1 MLQDW
6 TEEVP
11 SEGEGSYELISG
23 AIFPRGTM
31 PNLAAAGMEV
41 GARAVAY
48 NSAGCDDLIWE
59 HEPPSSSREATVR
72 PSISARGAFVQNFQ
86 HVDGK

>member
-1 MLQDW
+1 VKDAGDW

-11 SEGEGSYELISG
+11 SEGEGSYELISS
-23 AIFPRGTM
+23 AIF
-31 PNLAAAGMEV
+31 AAAGMEV

-48 NSAGCDDLIWE
+48 NSAGCDDLIWV